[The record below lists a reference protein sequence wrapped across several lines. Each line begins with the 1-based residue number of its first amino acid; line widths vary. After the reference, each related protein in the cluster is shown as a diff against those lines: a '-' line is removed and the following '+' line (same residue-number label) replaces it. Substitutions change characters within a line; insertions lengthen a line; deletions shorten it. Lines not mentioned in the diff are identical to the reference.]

1 MNLFDRHTEKEKM
14 RKIDEDKRK
23 LTKRLIFSE
32 S

>member
-1 MNLFDRHTEKEKM
+1 MNLFDQHTEKEKM

-23 LTKRLIFSE
+23 LTRRLIFSE